1 VKKHEPWAAISLN
14 DSNSVLT
21 AIPNDYNFE
30 AVFERQISALAKP
43 GDVAIGLST
52 SGRSRNV
59 LNGLAVA
66 MKIVGVLLITSLL
79 IIPAA
84 AARRLSSTPE
94 QMAIGAAVAGS
105 LAVIGGLA
113 LSYVWD
119 TPAGPSIVATAFVL
133 FIVVYLKPEAG
144 KR

>member
-1 VKKHEPWAAISLN
+1 
-14 DSNSVLT
+14 
-21 AIPNDYNFE
+21 
-30 AVFERQISALAKP
+30 
-43 GDVAIGLST
+43 
-52 SGRSRNV
+52 
-59 LNGLAVA
+59 
-66 MKIVGVLLITSLL
+66 LITSLL

-94 QMAIGAAVAGS
+94 QMAIGAALAGS

-113 LSYVWD
+113 LSYAWD